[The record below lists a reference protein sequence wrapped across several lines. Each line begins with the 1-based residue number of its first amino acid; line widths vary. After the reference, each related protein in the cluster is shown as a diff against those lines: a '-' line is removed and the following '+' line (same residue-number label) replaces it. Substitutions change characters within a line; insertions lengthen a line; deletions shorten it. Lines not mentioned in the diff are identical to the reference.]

1 MCKSKAKK
9 DNSAEIARQEEAKR
23 QARIA
28 QGQQAIDQAFGGFN
42 DDFYN
47 NYQTQYTGYYDPQL
61 NDQYSDAVKRL
72 TLQLAQTGNLT
83 GSAGATQLGDLKKY
97 YDTQKMSMS
106 NQALEAVNSLRGNID
121 QRKSQLYAD
130 NRAAA
135 DPGSAAS
142 AAASAAQ
149 YLQPTAPSSPLAN
162 VFADFF
168 SNLGNV
174 AALKNVQRLSE
185 GTGVQSFSGRGGRGG
200 SVDVIGG

>member
-1 MCKSKAKK
+1 MCGSKPKK

-28 QGQQAIDQAFGGFN
+28 IGQSNIDQSFSGFN
-42 DDFYN
+42 DDFFN
-47 NYQTQYTGYYDPQL
+47 KYQNDYTGYYDPQL

-83 GSAGATQLGDLKKY
+83 GSTGATQMANLKKY
-97 YDTQKMSMS
+97 YDTQKLAMT
-106 NQALEAVNSLRGNID
+106 NQALDATNTLRGNID
-121 QRKSQLYAD
+121 SRKSALYAD

-149 YLQPTAPSSPLAN
+149 ALQPTAPTSPLAS
-162 VFADFF
+162 VFGDFF
-168 SNLGNV
+168 NNLGNQ
-174 AALKNVQRLSE
+174 AAIQNAQRYSTS
-185 GTGVQSFSGRGGRGG
+185 TGGVGSFGGRGG
-200 SVDVIGG
+200 SSVSVIG

>member
-28 QGQQAIDQAFGGFN
+28 QGQQGIDQAFAGFN

-47 NYQTQYTGYYDPQL
+47 KYQTDYTSYYDPQL
-61 NDQYSDAVKRL
+61 NDQYTDAVKRL

-83 GSAGATQLGDLKKY
+83 GSTGATQLADLKKY
-97 YDTQKMSMS
+97 YDTQKLSLT
-106 NQALEAVNSLRGNID
+106 NQAMDATNTLRGNID

-149 YLQPTAPSSPLAN
+149 YLQPTAPTSPLAN

-168 SNLGNV
+168 SNIGNV
-174 AALKNVQRLSE
+174 AALKSAQRLSE
-185 GTGVQSFSGRGGRGG
+185 GTGVQSFGGGRRSGG
-200 SVDVIGG
+200 SVSVID

>member
-1 MCKSKAKK
+1 MCGSKPKK

-28 QGQQAIDQAFGGFN
+28 EGQTGIDQAFAGF
-42 DDFYN
+42 DDPFYSG
-47 NYQTQYTGYYDPQL
+47 YQQQYSGYYAPQL
-61 NDQYSDAVKRL
+61 DTQYSDAVKRL

-83 GSAGATQLGDLKKY
+83 GSTGADQLSKLRQS
-97 YDTQKMSMS
+97 YDSQKVALS
-106 NQALEAVNSLRGNID
+106 NQALEATNALRGNID
-121 QRKSQLYAD
+121 NKKSQLYAD

-149 YLQPTAPSSPLAN
+149 YLQPNAPTSPLAN

-168 SNLGNV
+168 SNLGNT
-174 AALKNVQRLSE
+174 AAISNARRLTE
-185 GTGVQSFSGRGGRGG
+185 GTGVQSFGGGGKSG
-200 SVDVIGG
+200 SVSVIK

>member
-1 MCKSKAKK
+1 MCTSKPPK
-9 DNSAEIARQEEAKR
+9 DNSAKIARKQEEAR
-23 QARIA
+23 QRNISK
-28 QGQQAIDQAFGGFN
+28 GKKAIDQSFSGFDDQFFG
-42 DDFYN
+42 
-47 NYQTQYTGYYDPQL
+47 NYQNQYSDYYNPQL
-61 NDQYSDAVKRL
+61 NDQYTDAMKRL

-83 GSAGATQLGDLKKY
+83 GSAGATQMGDLKKY
-97 YDTQKMSMS
+97 YDTQKQALT
-106 NQALEAVNSLRGNID
+106 NQALEAANTLRGNID
-121 QRKSQLYAD
+121 ARRSQLYAD

-174 AALKNVQRLSE
+174 AALKNVQRLTE
-185 GTGVQSFSGRGGRGG
+185 GTGVRSFSGRGGRGG

>member
-28 QGQQAIDQAFGGFN
+28 QGQQGIDQAFAGF
-42 DDFYN
+42 DDPFYSG
-47 NYQTQYTGYYDPQL
+47 YQTQYLDYYNPQL

-83 GSAGATQLGDLKKY
+83 GSAGAQQLSDLKKF
-97 YDTQKMSMS
+97 YDTQKLSLT
-106 NQALEAVNSLRGNID
+106 NQALDATNQLRGNID

-149 YLQPTAPSSPLAN
+149 YLQPTAPTSPLAN

-168 SNLGNV
+168 SNLGNQ
-174 AALKNVQRLSE
+174 AALKSVQRLSE
-185 GTGVQSFSGRGGRGG
+185 GTGVQSFSGRRGSGG
-200 SVDVIGG
+200 SVNVIG